1 MKILDFVSEDWY
13 LETIDEN
20 LKNSEAL
27 VNSGGFGHSFD
38 PKYNK
43 YNPPGTSAK
52 DGQDGKKKGAMPG
65 MVG

>member
-1 MKILDFVSEDWY
+1 MKISDFVSENWCMNG
-13 LETIDEN
+13 IDEN
-20 LKNSEAL
+20 LKNSNAL
-27 VNSGGFGHSFD
+27 VTLGGFGHSFD

-43 YNPPGTSAK
+43 YNPPGTSAA